1 MTAPTNIGIMT
12 VLMGPP
18 EMKLL
23 MPKPVKSIPVAE
35 DSSFAHR
42 GSFVPVTP
50 CTVFGIL
57 LLGGCRSR
65 DASEIFKSFFIYVD
79 AELCLKFLKFVLQI
93 LSL

>member
-1 MTAPTNIGIMT
+1 MT

-35 DSSFAHR
+35 DNSFAHR

-57 LLGGCRSR
+57 LLGGCGGR
-65 DASEIFKSFFIYVD
+65 DASEIFKGFFVYVD
-79 AELCLKFLKFVLQI
+79 TEFCLKLFKFVFQV
-93 LSL
+93 LSLKSLYCFLC